1 MGMSTTDKTIIIIAV
16 LLAAFFILVALNKGR
31 ELYEQY
37 SEFTVS
43 KRRAMYRKAAYSQK
57 AIERTIRDNRNE
69 LWRGLK

>member
-1 MGMSTTDKTIIIIAV
+1 MGMSTTDKTILLIAV
-16 LLAAFFILVALNKGR
+16 LLAAFFILVAINKGR

-37 SEFTVS
+37 TEFTVS
-43 KRRAMYRKAAYSQK
+43 RRRAMYRKAAYNQK

>member
-1 MGMSTTDKTIIIIAV
+1 MGMSATDKTILLIAV
-16 LLAAFFILVALNKGR
+16 LLAAFFILVAISKGR

-37 SEFTVS
+37 TEFTVS
-43 KRRAMYRKAAYSQK
+43 RRRAMYRKVAYSQK